1 MPRLLLFVSCL
12 LVEMAGITQEK
23 DTTVTLYFPVNSYI
37 IDSEQKKQLVDLLS
51 SGLTLKNITGYAD
64 TTGSISYN
72 RKLSEKRAITVALLC
87 GLSKN
92 QLQKAVSFKGEE
104 HEQSPELYKNRR
116 VEITAT
122 IKEKQ
127 LIKPSAP
134 SVIESLNIDNIYF
147 LPDQA
152 IITEE
157 SLPYVNELAQLL
169 KKNYKTEHFE
179 IIGHVN
185 YQSNK
190 DSSQLQDL
198 YWLSERRAKTIYLL
212 LIKYGIPAE
221 RMTYKG
227 VGNSQPLIKNP
238 INDDEKRRN
247 MRVQVQIL
255 R

>member
-1 MPRLLLFVSCL
+1 MHRFLLLFSFL
-12 LVEMAGITQEK
+12 FFEITGIAQEK
-23 DTTVTLYFPVNSYI
+23 DTSVILYYPVNNYT
-37 IDSEQKKQLVDLLS
+37 IDSNQKKQLVDFIS
-51 SGLTLKNITGYAD
+51 SGIVIKNITGYAD
-64 TTGSISYN
+64 TTGTISYN
-72 RKLSEKRAITVALLC
+72 RMLSEKRAITVALFC
-87 GLSKN
+87 GLSKS
-92 QLQKAVSFKGEE
+92 QLQKTVSFKGEE
-104 HEQSPELYKNRR
+104 HDQNPELYKNRR

-122 IKEKQ
+122 VKEKHFTR
-127 LIKPSAP
+127 PSAL

-152 IITEE
+152 IIADE

-169 KKNYKTEHFE
+169 KNNYKTEHFE

-190 DSSQLQDL
+190 DSTHLQDL
-198 YWLSERRAKTIYLL
+198 YWLSERRAKAIYLY
-212 LIKYGIPAE
+212 LIKNGIPAE
-221 RMTYKG
+221 RMTFKG

-238 INDDEKRRN
+238 INDEEKRKN

>member
-1 MPRLLLFVSCL
+1 MRHFFLFISCL
-12 LVEMAGITQEK
+12 LFEIAGIAQEK
-23 DTTVTLYFPVNSYI
+23 DTTVILYFPVNNYT
-37 IDSEQKKQLVDLLS
+37 IDSEQKKQLVDFMS
-51 SGLTLKNITGYAD
+51 SGIVIKNIKGYAD
-64 TTGSISYN
+64 TTGTIPYN

-92 QLQKAVSFKGEE
+92 QFQKTVSFKGEE
-104 HEQSPELYKNRR
+104 HEQSPEVYKNRR

-122 IKEKQ
+122 VKEKKF
-127 LIKPSAP
+127 IKPSAP

-169 KKNYKTEHFE
+169 KKNYKTEYFE
-179 IIGHVN
+179 IVGHVN

-190 DSSQLQDL
+190 DSIQLQDL
-198 YWLSERRAKTIYLL
+198 YWLSERRAKAIYLL
-212 LIKYGIPAE
+212 LIKNGIPAE
-221 RMTYKG
+221 RMTFKG

-238 INDDEKRRN
+238 INDEEKRRN

>member
-1 MPRLLLFVSCL
+1 MRHLLILASCL
-12 LVEMAGITQEK
+12 LFEITGIAQEK
-23 DTTVTLYFPVNSYI
+23 DTTVTLYFPVNNYT
-37 IDSEQKKQLVDLLS
+37 IDSEQRKQVVDFVS
-51 SGLTLKNITGYAD
+51 SGIIIKSITGYAD
-64 TTGSISYN
+64 TTGTVSYN
-72 RKLSEKRAITVALLC
+72 RKLSEKRAITVGLLC

-92 QLQKAVSFKGEE
+92 ELQKTVSFKGEE
-104 HEQSPELYKNRR
+104 HEQSPEVYKNRR

-122 IKEKQ
+122 VKEKQ
-127 LIKPSAP
+127 FIKPSAP

-157 SLPYVNELAQLL
+157 SLPYVEELAQLL

-190 DSSQLQDL
+190 DSIQLQDL
-198 YWLSERRAKTIYLL
+198 YWLSERRAKAIYLL
-212 LIKYGIPAE
+212 LIKDGIPAE

-238 INDDEKRRN
+238 VNDEEKRKN